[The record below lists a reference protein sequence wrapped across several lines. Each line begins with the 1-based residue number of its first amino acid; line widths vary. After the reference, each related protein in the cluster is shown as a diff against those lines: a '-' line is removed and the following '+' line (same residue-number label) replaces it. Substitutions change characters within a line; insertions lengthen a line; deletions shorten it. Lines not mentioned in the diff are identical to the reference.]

1 MKSRLF
7 HHFAFLLFINLFL
20 IHSQV
25 NAQWAA
31 VSYYSLIKGA
41 TDILIIKVDRIAGEP
56 YGEKAIA
63 HVERSFKEIIHGD
76 SIKLPFV
83 YTSWPTGKKNEM
95 VSVSE
100 TMPVSFEVGKRYVV
114 LIRKSRQTI
123 FNNPHGAKT
132 EYEVINY
139 PKETIFDFTDDKDPR
154 ILEIEQLLKR
164 ADENDPKVRI
174 DSLLSMIHSNS
185 KETRNNAIEALIDL
199 KSEKAAEAF
208 IALLRNDSD
217 SNVRYSAALGLG
229 YLHVDSIVKAL
240 LECLQTEKAKVVR
253 YQIIGSLGMI
263 RAKIAAPM
271 LLGLYEM
278 EEYDV
283 RNAILQTISSLGD
296 STVIPSLIHL
306 FLIDQDLQHRHSM
319 AQTIASFHTLEA
331 DEFSSALLDTA
342 KKYWLKSAVI
352 DGWSGS
358 TYTKGFDKIARWT
371 SIPCASDDHLSKAK
385 AEIQGLAFPLLRA
398 IEKLGTPDQ
407 IASTLKVYSACSDP
421 AIRDMAVRILKKQ
434 MVKNITVE
442 LHKEIEEEIKTF
454 SSH

>member
-1 MKSRLF
+1 MKSRSFL
-7 HHFAFLLFINLFL
+7 HFTFLLLISPFL
-20 IHSQV
+20 IHSQAS
-25 NAQWAA
+25 AQWAA

-63 HVERSFKEIIHGD
+63 HVERSFKGIIHSD
-76 SIKLPFV
+76 SIELPFV

-114 LIRKSRQTI
+114 LIVKWHLNK
-123 FNNPHGAKT
+123 FNPHAAET
-132 EYEVINY
+132 EYEVLNY
-139 PKETIFDFTDDKDPR
+139 PKETIFEFTDDKDPR

-164 ADENDPKVRI
+164 AYENDPEARI
-174 DSLLSMIHSNS
+174 DSLLSLIRSNS
-185 KETRNNAIEALIDL
+185 KETRNNAIEAMIDL

-208 IALLRNDSD
+208 IAVLRNDPD
-217 SNVRYSAALGLG
+217 SKIRYSAALGLG
-229 YLHVDSIVKAL
+229 YLHSDSIVKAL
-240 LECLQTEKAKVVR
+240 MECLQTEKAKIVR

-263 RAKIAAPM
+263 RAKTAAPM

-283 RNAILQTISSLGD
+283 RNAILQTISSFRD
-296 STVIPSLIHL
+296 STVVPSLIHL

-331 DEFSSALLDTA
+331 DKFSSALLDTV

-352 DGWSGS
+352 DGWRESG
-358 TYTKGFDKIARWT
+358 YTKGFDKIARWT
-371 SIPCASDDHLSKAK
+371 SIPSASDNNPSKDM

-407 IASTLKVYSACSDP
+407 IASTLKVYSTCSDP
-421 AIRDMAVRILKKQ
+421 AIRERAVRILKEQ
-434 MVKNITVE
+434 MAKNITAK
-442 LHKEIEEEIKTF
+442 LRKEIEEEVKTF
-454 SSH
+454 P

>member
-1 MKSRLF
+1 MKSRSFL
-7 HHFAFLLFINLFL
+7 HFTFLLLVSIFL
-20 IHSQV
+20 IHSQA

-63 HVERSFKEIIHGD
+63 HVERSFKGIINRD
-76 SIKLPFV
+76 SIELPFV

-100 TMPVSFEVGKRYVV
+100 TMPMSFEVGKRYVA
-114 LIRKSRQTI
+114 LIVKWHR
-123 FNNPHGAKT
+123 NEYNPHAAET
-132 EYEVINY
+132 EYEVLNY
-139 PKETIFDFTDDKDPR
+139 PKETIFEFTDDKDSR

-164 ADENDPKVRI
+164 AYENDPEARI
-174 DSLLSMIHSNS
+174 DSLLSLIHSNS

-199 KSEKAAEAF
+199 KSEKADEAF
-208 IALLRNDSD
+208 IAVLRNDPD
-217 SNVRYSAALGLG
+217 SKIRYSAALGLG
-229 YLHVDSIVKAL
+229 YLHADSIVKAL

-283 RNAILQTISSLGD
+283 RNAILQTISSFRD
-296 STVIPSLIHL
+296 STVVPSLIHL

-319 AQTIASFHTLEA
+319 AQTIASFHTREA
-331 DEFSSALLDTA
+331 DEFSSALLDTV

-352 DGWSGS
+352 DGWRESG
-358 TYTKGFDKIARWT
+358 YTKGFDKIARWT
-371 SIPCASDDHLSKAK
+371 SIPCASEVHPSKAK
-385 AEIQGLAFPLLRA
+385 AEIQGLAFPLLYA
-398 IEKLGTPDQ
+398 VEILGTPDQ
-407 IASTLKVYSACSDP
+407 IASTLKVYSTCSDI
-421 AIRDMAVRILKKQ
+421 AIRERAVRILKEQ
-434 MVKNITVE
+434 MAKNITAK
-442 LHKEIEEEIKTF
+442 LRKEIEEEVKTF
-454 SSH
+454 P